1 MAFATDIT
9 LTLTYSNETITVIND
24 NHSLI
29 NRLVSSI
36 YSKNEYNETFD
47 NTFVFSKKE
56 GFDHCV
62 SEARELGLLPC

>member
-1 MAFATDIT
+1 MALATDIT

-29 NRLVSSI
+29 NRFISFI

-56 GFDHCV
+56 GFDHCAAK
-62 SEARELGLLPC
+62 ARDLGLLPC